1 MEGGVIG
8 DDGRFYTTLD
18 DELLYGYNKA
28 QDAYSRILGKRKFS
42 ELSVQDRR
50 LLAREFSKRSP
61 VKIPENAKIKV
72 QSKPAG
78 YEQISYNWRDTNYK
92 YEIRWHTRTPGAPVD
107 QGNTWVVLRTTPGTG
122 GNTVAV
128 DHYLLNDNTC
138 VLGDDWQQAI
148 RVRKYGVPTLREIE
162 ILDMGHWSDN

>member
-42 ELSVQDRR
+42 ELSVQDQR

-92 YEIRWHTRTPGAPVD
+92 YEIRWYTRTPGAPEG
-107 QGNTWVVLRTTPGTG
+107 QGNTWVIRRTTPGTG
-122 GNTVAV
+122 GT
-128 DHYLLNDNTC
+128 T
-138 VLGDDWQQAI
+138 
-148 RVRKYGVPTLREIE
+148 K
-162 ILDMGHWSDN
+162 